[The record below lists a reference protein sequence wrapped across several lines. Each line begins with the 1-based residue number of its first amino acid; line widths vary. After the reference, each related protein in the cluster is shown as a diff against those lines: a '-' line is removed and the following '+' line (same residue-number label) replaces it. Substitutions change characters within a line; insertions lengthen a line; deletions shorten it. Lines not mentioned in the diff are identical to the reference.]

1 MLLTV
6 LITVGSL
13 SVPSPG
19 VVLFAGLDGG
29 SVWLETG
36 GGGPSVS
43 SPSHTTLL
51 RLLLLLLLSQIVA
64 SQLSVDIRDFYNTKQ
79 RTLLGLGIQIRC
91 SVCSNSKECW
101 VYSFVVVYV
110 TISRRAGYTVPL

>member
-79 RTLLGLGIQIRC
+79 RTLLLSMI
-91 SVCSNSKECW
+91 
-101 VYSFVVVYV
+101 
-110 TISRRAGYTVPL
+110 